1 MPVPQLQHI
10 RGYTCK
16 DPDDFSTFNFCFILE
31 FMGIPTETKH
41 TNKHRDEHTWL
52 QHHLRNTLIPQ
63 HHLTASHH
71 SAQTPPISHGY
82 RPLTAQNRLR
92 RAPDPGASTPP
103 GPPPSH
109 RLTPKMAGAHP
120 FVAPPPAAAQPMG
133 SRARSPPSPER
144 RSAAA
149 RPQRPPAKARLAPR
163 GCSPAPPHPP
173 GARSPPAA
181 AAARARS
188 PPRTAPYEAARL
200 AGSRLPSRHVTSSQ
214 WQAALAPPCP
224 ASPVVAGGEG
234 GGGVVR

>member
-92 RAPDPGASTPP
+92 RAPGPEAVTPP
-103 GPPPSH
+103 VAAPLTSPHAQNGGSAPLRGP
-109 RLTPKMAGAHP
+109 
-120 FVAPPPAAAQPMG
+120 APRRRAANG
-133 SRARSPPSPER
+133 EPSP
-144 RSAAA
+144 
-149 RPQRPPAKARLAPR
+149 QPAKP
-163 GCSPAPPHPP
+163 
-173 GARSPPAA
+173 
-181 AAARARS
+181 
-188 PPRTAPYEAARL
+188 
-200 AGSRLPSRHVTSSQ
+200 
-214 WQAALAPPCP
+214 
-224 ASPVVAGGEG
+224 
-234 GGGVVR
+234 